1 MHNRQG
7 HECHAT
13 ACRRLRARSPE
24 PVDHPPWGCRT
35 GAADSQSPRSVDAL
49 GWSLGLPRFDGH
61 ACPVN
66 RAKITSDGK
75 RPRILLGPY
84 ATERECTDALLDALG
99 KIRSGRH
106 ADARRT
112 KFGEY
117 LDRRLRWWGSEAD
130 IKPSTLASYREAI

>member
-1 MHNRQG
+1 M
-7 HECHAT
+7 
-13 ACRRLRARSPE
+13 
-24 PVDHPPWGCRT
+24 
-35 GAADSQSPRSVDAL
+35 
-49 GWSLGLPRFDGH
+49 
-61 ACPVN
+61 N

-84 ATERECTDALLDALG
+84 ATERACTDALLDALG

-130 IKPSTLASYREAI
+130 IKPSTLASYREAIELYFKPALGHERLVDLRDHTSATSPPSCGRSTRPRLTTT